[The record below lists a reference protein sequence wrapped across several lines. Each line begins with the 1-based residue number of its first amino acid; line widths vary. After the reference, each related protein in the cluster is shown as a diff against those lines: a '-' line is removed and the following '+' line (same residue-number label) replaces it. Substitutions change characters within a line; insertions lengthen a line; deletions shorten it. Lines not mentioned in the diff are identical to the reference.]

1 MKKTF
6 FLLGALVSALSG
18 CGSTGSGPLPSAGA
32 STQSAP
38 SATNVARDE
47 AFRKAQVAQGM
58 DGVDTSGNA
67 AIKKQLGDELRA
79 WQSAR
84 PRRYRFDYTVT
95 GFAAGGGP
103 WQIEVD
109 GDKIVAVTYVGQGP
123 KPIPP
128 ITAAYAPTVEQLF
141 AQVERML
148 NSEGTQVKASFDA
161 ALHYPKEAYFSHG
174 MEADGF
180 KVEGLTK
187 IP

>member
-1 MKKTF
+1 M
-6 FLLGALVSALSG
+6 
-18 CGSTGSGPLPSAGA
+18 
-32 STQSAP
+32 QSAP
-38 SATNVARDE
+38 TATNVARDE

-58 DGVDTSGNA
+58 AGVDTSGNA

-95 GFAAGGGP
+95 GFAVGRGP
-103 WQIEVD
+103 WRVEVD
-109 GDKIVAVTYVGQGP
+109 RDKIVAVTYVGQGP
-123 KPIPP
+123 IPIPP

-174 MEADGF
+174 MEGDGF
-180 KVEGLTK
+180 TVEGLTK